1 MTSERKRSSL
11 RTIKA
16 RIHSTIL
23 ANKKLSF
30 LLTLLLASS
39 LLFFLSTH
47 EPSNPYISK
56 RYGLG
61 AGDTNG
67 ELKTALKRKGDGRA
81 AVAIIRVVGMNAETQ
96 AAKEGNHYN
105 PHNDVSYLVQVK
117 SHDYPIAPFRGTV
130 CLLGGNAN
138 KHDET
143 ALDTLKRELNEEN
156 DVSYLVQVKSHDYPI
171 APFRGTVCLLGG
183 NANKHDETALDTLK
197 RELNEELHS
206 PDWVDAIDPT
216 KVIDDSSI
224 QFTQQPMHNSSA
236 VPHIPGTVRYL
247 GTTLHFQSAALLSKH
262 APYAFMCALYEITL
276 RPEQLPPGAIY
287 PRGANIQEGRIVLLN
302 EEQLRKHSKYAWGY
316 EYTMERYFGKKTMN
330 KQKGTAV
337 TEVEEDTWKETPWT
351 PTN

>member
-105 PHNDVSYLVQVK
+105 PH
-117 SHDYPIAPFRGTV
+117 
-130 CLLGGNAN
+130 
-138 KHDET
+138 
-143 ALDTLKRELNEEN
+143 N